1 MTTEILQDKEIQ
13 LKMKAGVDKLANA
26 VKATLG
32 PGGRNVIIRPDMP
45 PHTPK
50 ITKDGVTVADII
62 NLQDKYEDMG
72 AQLVKMAAQKTHLL
86 AGDGT
91 TTSTLLAQVIISE
104 GLKVEGNP
112 VDIKKGIDKAVACVV
127 ESLKKQS
134 RPVTAENLVQIA
146 TIAANNDE
154 EIGKIV
160 ADAIHQTGN
169 DGVVYIKASKTTE
182 TYIELTQ
189 GIQIERGYISHYFV
203 TDPGK
208 METVFDNPII
218 LFSERKISNLKDIQR
233 IMEIAMGNKC
243 PLLIIA
249 EDIDGDA
256 LSTLIAN
263 SIKFNRTN
271 HGFKMCAIK
280 QPGFGNMQ
288 LQMFDDVA
296 IMTGG
301 MVVSEHRGHAWPK
314 VDASFFG
321 SADKV
326 IITQHKTSIIGAG
339 KGAEKVK
346 EATDQRIEEIRA
358 LIANAANEQEADK
371 LKKLRLAKLTNGT
384 GIIHVGGQTDVEI
397 AEKIDR
403 VDDAKRATY
412 AAIAEGV
419 VPGGGLAYLNC
430 IVAMEDLTLSNN
442 DEITGM
448 GIIVEALQEPT
459 RQILANAGVSGDII
473 PKLAN
478 VGAQVDYGYNAKTLS
493 FENFF
498 ETGIIDPCKV
508 SRVALENAASVGAMF
523 LTTAAGIVDVPNK

>member
-1 MTTEILQDKEIQ
+1 MTTEILLNKDIQ
-13 LKMKAGVDKLANA
+13 LKMKAGVDKLADA

-62 NLQDKYEDMG
+62 NLEDKYEDMG
-72 AQLVKMAAQKTHLL
+72 AQMVKMAAQKTHSL

-104 GLKVEGNP
+104 GLKVDGNP

-134 RPVTAENLVQIA
+134 KPVTDENLVQIA

-182 TYIELTQ
+182 THIELTQ

-203 TDPGK
+203 TDPGR
-208 METVFDNPII
+208 METVLDNPLI

-233 IMEIAMGNKC
+233 ILELAMQLKQ
-243 PLLIIA
+243 PILIIA

-263 SIKFNRTN
+263 AIRFNRTI
-271 HGFKMCAIK
+271 GEFKICAIK

-301 MVVSEHRGHAWPK
+301 MIVSEHRGHAWPK
-314 VDASFFG
+314 VDASFLG
-321 SADKV
+321 CADKV

-339 KGAEKVK
+339 KGSEKVK
-346 EATDQRIEEIRA
+346 EATEQRITEIRS
-358 LIANAANEQEADK
+358 LIENAANEQEADK

-384 GIIHVGGQTDVEI
+384 GIIHVGGQTDLEI
-397 AEKIDR
+397 AEKMDR

-430 IVAMEDLTLSNN
+430 ISAMDSLSLSNK
-442 DEITGM
+442 DEIIGM
-448 GIIVEALQEPT
+448 GIIVEALQAPLL
-459 RQILANAGVSGDII
+459 QILANAGITEDINSQLCLSNA
-473 PKLAN
+473 P
-478 VGAQVDYGYNAKTLS
+478 VDYGYNAKSLS